1 MNQIDIIGS
10 QWDNILILAP
20 VKLVVVPVLRE
31 VRFQQADT
39 RYDTAGNERV
49 VGTVITISHP
59 FGLIRTNG
67 YGKGGNRRYSLNCG
81 IPVPGCPVRG
91 TT

>member
-39 RYDTAGNERV
+39 RYDTAGDERV
-49 VGTVITISHP
+49 IGTVITISHP
-59 FGLIRTNG
+59 LGWALLPIRTNG
-67 YGKGGNRRYSLNCG
+67 YGRVAAVN
-81 IPVPGCPVRG
+81 IV
-91 TT
+91 

>member
-39 RYDTAGNERV
+39 RYDTAGDERV
-49 VGTVITISHP
+49 I
-59 FGLIRTNG
+59 GLW
-67 YGKGGNRRYSLNCG
+67 
-81 IPVPGCPVRG
+81 
-91 TT
+91 

>member
-39 RYDTAGNERV
+39 RYDTAGDERV
-49 VGTVITISHP
+49 IGTVITISHP
-59 FGLIRTNG
+59 SWAGRLLPIRTNG
-67 YGKGGNRRYSLNCG
+67 YGRVAAVN
-81 IPVPGCPVRG
+81 IV
-91 TT
+91 

>member
-39 RYDTAGNERV
+39 RYDTAGDERV
-49 VGTVITISHP
+49 IGTVITISHP
-59 FGLIRTNG
+59 LGLGAYSRYERTVMVGVAAVN
-67 YGKGGNRRYSLNCG
+67 
-81 IPVPGCPVRG
+81 IV
-91 TT
+91 